1 MPTRIVRWIFWPT
14 AVVLVIGTTYFL
26 WYYSQPRRHLDAHAA
41 ANKDQVKPFE
51 DDPDEGD
58 PQQTPDTTNVK
69 VVRPRR
75 GAMERITVQVGSVEA
90 DEVQLQ
96 AKVSGYL
103 KSITRTKELK
113 ESPERELDIGDSV
126 TEGQELAVIDVPEL
140 EKQVKRN
147 KAVVDQAK
155 ARVRQMTAK
164 VAVARADLVSA
175 NAQIVYAEA
184 NARAAKAWL
193 SYRELHLAR
202 MTKLKKEGVIEEKL
216 EEESMER
223 CEAAKESE
231 NAAKAAIVTSDA
243 KSKSAYA
250 NILLSKA
257 DLREAKAQMKVA
269 QAELEKSEELFKYS
283 KIVAP
288 FNGHITER
296 MLVRGAFVRS
306 AADGGAAQTLFTIQ
320 SPDRMRMVVQIP
332 DSDAPYAV
340 KGKIAYVEID
350 AFPADKKEYRISRI
364 AKSEDPKTR
373 LMHVEIDL
381 PNPDGK
387 IRQGMFGKVTIILDK
402 MTKQLS
408 IPSSCLAG
416 KAQSRKGTVFV
427 ERDGKAYLKKV
438 TLGMDNGARVE
449 VLQGLKTTDRV
460 ILSPAGLT
468 DGIVVQATLYDE
480 TELKADN
487 AP

>member
-1 MPTRIVRWIFWPT
+1 MRTRIVRWIFWPT
-14 AVVLVIGTTYFL
+14 AVVLVFGTTYFL
-26 WYYSQPRRHLDAHAA
+26 YHYSQPRRHLDAHAA
-41 ANKDQVKPFE
+41 ANKDQVNPFE
-51 DDPDEGD
+51 DEPDMGD
-58 PQQTPDTTNVK
+58 PQQPPDTTNVK

-103 KSITRTKELK
+103 KSIAHSK

-126 TEGQELAVIDVPEL
+126 TEGQELAIIDAPEL

-147 KAVVDQAK
+147 KAMVDQAK

-164 VAVARADLVSA
+164 VAVGRADLVAA

-184 NARAAKAWL
+184 NARAAAAWL
-193 SYRELHLAR
+193 VFRRMQLKRMKFLA
-202 MTKLKKEGVIEEKL
+202 KEDVIAEKL
-216 EEESMER
+216 EEEAMER
-223 CEAAKESE
+223 YEAAKESE

-257 DLREAKAQMKVA
+257 DLLEAKAQVKVA
-269 QAELEKSEELFKYS
+269 QAELEKSEELFKYT
-283 KIVAP
+283 KIIAP

-306 AADGGAAQTLFTIQ
+306 AAEGGVVQTLFTIQ

-332 DSDAPYAV
+332 DSDAPYAG

-350 AFPADKKEYRISRI
+350 AFPGDKKEYRISRI

-381 PNPDGK
+381 PNPKGE

-402 MTKQLS
+402 MTDKLS
-408 IPSSCLAG
+408 VPSSCLAG
-416 KAQSRKGTVFV
+416 RSHLRKGTVFV

-449 VLQGLKTTDRV
+449 VLQGLKPTDRV

-468 DGIVVQATLYDE
+468 DGMVVQATLYDE
-480 TELKADN
+480 TEVKADN

>member
-1 MPTRIVRWIFWPT
+1 MPTRIIRWIFWPT
-14 AVVLVIGTTYFL
+14 AVVLVLGTTYL
-26 WYYSQPRRHLDAHAA
+26 LYLYSQPRRHLDAHAA
-41 ANKDQVKPFE
+41 ANKDQVKPPE
-51 DDPDEGD
+51 DEPDEGD
-58 PQQTPDTTNVK
+58 PQQPPDTTNVK

-103 KSITRTKELK
+103 KSITRTKESI
-113 ESPERELDIGDSV
+113 ESPERELDIGDIV
-126 TEGQELAVIDVPEL
+126 TEGQELAIIDVPEL
-140 EKQVKRN
+140 EKQIQRN
-147 KAVVDQAK
+147 NAAVEQAK
-155 ARVRQMTAK
+155 ARVSQMTAK
-164 VAVARADLVSA
+164 LVVARADLVAA

-193 SYRELHLAR
+193 AFRKLQLDR
-202 MTKLKKEGVIEEKL
+202 MTLLAKKEVIEEKL
-216 EEESMER
+216 EEEAMQR
-223 CEAAKESE
+223 YEAAKESE
-231 NAAKAAIVTSDA
+231 NAAKAAIVTSSA

-250 NILLSKA
+250 NILLGKA
-257 DLREAKAQMKVA
+257 DLREAKAQVKVA
-269 QAELEKSEELFKYS
+269 QAEFEKSVELFKYS
-283 KIVAP
+283 KIIAP

-296 MLVRGAFVRS
+296 LLVRGAFVRS
-306 AADGGAAQTLFTIQ
+306 AAEGGAAQTLFTIQ
-320 SPDRMRMVVQIP
+320 SSERMRMVVQIP

-350 AFPADKKEYRISRI
+350 AFPGDKKEYKISRI
-364 AKSEDPKTR
+364 AKTEDPKTR

-381 PNPDGK
+381 PNKEGK

-402 MTKQLS
+402 MSKQLS

-449 VLQGLKTTDRV
+449 VLQGLKDTDRV

-480 TELKADN
+480 TEVKADN
-487 AP
+487 VP

>member
-14 AVVLVIGTTYFL
+14 AVILVIGTTYVL
-26 WYYSQPRRHLDAHAA
+26 WHYSQPRRHLDAQAA
-41 ANKDQVKPFE
+41 GNKDPVKPFE
-51 DDPDEGD
+51 DEPDEGD
-58 PQQTPDTTNVK
+58 PQQPPDTTNVK

-103 KSITRTKELK
+103 KSIAHPKEA
-113 ESPERELDIGDSV
+113 PERELDIGDSV

-140 EKQVKRN
+140 EKQVQRN
-147 KAVVDQAK
+147 KAAVEQAK
-155 ARVRQMTAK
+155 ARVSQMTAK
-164 VAVARADLVSA
+164 VGVALADLVAA

-184 NARAAKAWL
+184 NARAAKAYL
-193 SYRELHLAR
+193 TYRELHLER
-202 MTKLKKEGVIEEKL
+202 MTALAKKEVIEEKL
-216 EEESMER
+216 LDESMER
-223 CEAAKESE
+223 HDAAKESE
-231 NAAKAAIVTSDA
+231 NAAKAAIVTSGA

-257 DLREAKAQMKVA
+257 DLREAKAQVKVA
-269 QAELEKSEELFKYS
+269 QAEFEKSVELFKYS
-283 KIVAP
+283 KIVALI
-288 FNGHITER
+288 NGHITER
-296 MLVRGAFVRS
+296 LLVRGAFVRS
-306 AADGGAAQTLFTIQ
+306 AAEGGAAQTLFTIQ
-320 SPDRMRMVVQIP
+320 SSDRMRMVVQIP

-350 AFPADKKEYRISRI
+350 AFPGDKKEARISRI

-381 PNPDGK
+381 PNPKGE

-402 MTKQLS
+402 MTTQLS

-416 KAQSRKGTVFV
+416 RSHLRKGTVFV

-449 VLQGLKTTDRV
+449 VLQGLKPADRV

-468 DGIVVQATLYDE
+468 DGMVVQATLYDE
-480 TELKADN
+480 TEVKADN